1 MHADPS
7 TIATP
12 ETLDQ
17 IADAHAG
24 AGDELTAKTFR
35 AMVASWRS
43 TERALDQAQAEN
55 SRLAQT
61 LSAAHSR
68 ASELEALAASTANVL
83 ASIGPPVRPAN
94 EATTEAAA

>member
-7 TIATP
+7 PIATP
-12 ETLDQ
+12 ETLEQ
-17 IADAHAG
+17 LADAHAG

-61 LSAAHSR
+61 LSAAHSS
-68 ASELEALAASTANVL
+68 AAGLEALAASTANVL
-83 ASIGPPVRPAN
+83 ASIGPPRNPAN
-94 EATTEAAA
+94 DSTTVAAA